1 MAEYTAVAS
10 QTVATNQ
17 NILFTETPVCGSAC
31 IVHREGS
38 GLVTIK
44 GTTSQCRARYKVF
57 FNGNISISAD
67 GTVGAIALA
76 ISVDG
81 EPLGSATMIQTPAA
95 IEELNNVSAEAYIDV
110 PKGCCQS
117 VAVKN
122 ISTQSIDV
130 QNANFIVERVC

>member
-1 MAEYTAVAS
+1 MAEYTAVVS

-17 NILFTETPVCGSAC
+17 NILFTETPVCSGTC

-38 GLVTIK
+38 GLVTVK
-44 GTTSQCRARYKVF
+44 GTTNQCRARYKVF
-57 FNGNISISAD
+57 FNGNIAISAD

-81 EPLGSATMIQTPAA
+81 EPLGSATMIQTPAV
-95 IEELNNVSAEAYIDV
+95 IGELNNVSAEAYIDI

>member
-1 MAEYTAVAS
+1 MAEYTAVVS

-17 NILFTETPVCGSAC
+17 NILFTETPVCGGAC

-38 GLVTIK
+38 GLVTVK
-44 GTTSQCRARYKVF
+44 GTTNQCRARYKVF
-57 FNGNISISAD
+57 FNGNIAISAD

-95 IEELNNVSAEAYIDV
+95 LGELNNVSTEAYIDV

-122 ISTQSIDV
+122 VSTQSIDV